1 MNQVEAYTTTV
12 VFRKSLMEKPGEE
25 LKNVARGTDPLQVL
39 CALHYPFST
48 KNWCFLLKTAS
59 FMSCRA

>member
-25 LKNVARGTDPLQVL
+25 LKNVARGTDPLQV
-39 CALHYPFST
+39 
-48 KNWCFLLKTAS
+48 
-59 FMSCRA
+59 